1 MYLLCTT
8 LTLDTQ
14 LVSDKI
20 RSDHRKSMMTSAF
33 VRAPSSFALRDY
45 IEQYCMQGIAR
56 STSNICGRCL
66 RPRTTAS
73 INGPRSV
80 RFQTNETPQGA
91 LNTKS
96 NSKEQVNNR
105 QDGAKPEK
113 EQGAMSR
120 RLEEMA
126 SENLETGGRSARKA
140 VEEAGFSEELKARLQ
155 EKIASAGF
163 KSDNASAFAQ
173 VEMPTSA
180 GRQARDLA
188 AAQPW
193 LGSESLVDASSRM
206 LQDAHK
212 PMRFKGSG
220 KGVGIR
226 SPGKV
231 DTGRS
236 SNKPKT
242 GVRLANARDKT
253 SFYETVKDQTMS
265 EEERAKY
272 RQELKDRFAS
282 SARIAPASIQG
293 LTSLANER
301 IEDAIARGQFR
312 NLPRGQKLERDHNAS
327 NPFLDTT
334 EYFMNKMIQRQDIVP
349 PWIEKQ
355 QEVVATSTRF
365 RGQLRASWRRHVS
378 RSIASRGGSL
388 EHQMKLARA
397 YALAESINNPQKKK
411 IGKINAVSE
420 DGQVSQ
426 ITLAGELKAS
436 SAEGPMPVE
445 SEIEILEQILNDDGS
460 LKAPD
465 QRLTI
470 TTDVPG
476 VAPSTEITEEL
487 AVPETPPFRDAE
499 WEKTERS
506 YHTTAINELN
516 NITRSYNL
524 MAPAIAQKPYFNLER
539 ELKACFA
546 EVAPQVADAIKE
558 KALSPKVKSVE
569 LAGHRP
575 GSVLDKFSTST
586 AVNVYDEIKPQYGF
600 KQFWSDLFTKN
611 KQ

>member
-1 MYLLCTT
+1 
-8 LTLDTQ
+8 
-14 LVSDKI
+14 
-20 RSDHRKSMMTSAF
+20 
-33 VRAPSSFALRDY
+33 
-45 IEQYCMQGIAR
+45 MQGIAR
-56 STSNICGRCL
+56 SSANICGRCL
-66 RPRTTAS
+66 RPRTNAS
-73 INGPRSV
+73 IKGARSV
-80 RFQTNETPQGA
+80 RLQSNEASRGA
-91 LNTKS
+91 LKPDP
-96 NSKEQVNNR
+96 NSRDQDKN
-105 QDGAKPEK
+105 QDGAASEK
-113 EQGAMSR
+113 EEGAMSR
-120 RLEEMA
+120 RLAEMA
-126 SENLETGGRSARKA
+126 SDNLETGGRSARKA

-173 VEMPTSA
+173 ADMPTSA

-212 PMRFKGSG
+212 PMRFKGAR
-220 KGVGIR
+220 KGAGTR
-226 SPGKV
+226 GPGKI
-231 DTGRS
+231 DTGRP
-236 SNKPKT
+236 SNTPKT
-242 GVRLANARDKT
+242 GARLANARDKT
-253 SFYETVKDQTMS
+253 SFYETMKDQNMS
-265 EEERAKY
+265 EEDRAKY
-272 RQELKDRFAS
+272 RQELKDRFSS

-312 NLPRGQKLERDHNAS
+312 NLPRGQKIERDHNAS

-388 EHQMKLARA
+388 EHQMEHARA
-397 YALAESINNPQKKK
+397 LALAESIHNPQKKK
-411 IGKINAVSE
+411 TEKLNTVNE

-426 ITLAGELKAS
+426 ITLAGELKATPS
-436 SAEGPMPVE
+436 DDLGPVE
-445 SEIEILEQILNDDGS
+445 NEIEILEQILNDDGS

-476 VAPSTEITEEL
+476 AAPSPQAIDTTKERIASTMS
-487 AVPETPPFRDAE
+487 PFRDPE
-499 WEKTERS
+499 WEQTERS

-546 EVAPQVADAIKE
+546 EVAPQIADAIKE
-558 KALSPKVKSVE
+558 RALAPKVKTAE
-569 LAGHRP
+569 LRGHRP
-575 GSVLDKFSTST
+575 GSVLDKFSTSA
-586 AVNVYDEIKPQYGF
+586 AVNVYDETKPQYGF

-611 KQ
+611 KS

>member
-1 MYLLCTT
+1 
-8 LTLDTQ
+8 
-14 LVSDKI
+14 
-20 RSDHRKSMMTSAF
+20 
-33 VRAPSSFALRDY
+33 
-45 IEQYCMQGIAR
+45 MQGITR
-56 STSNICGRCL
+56 SSSNICGRCL
-66 RPRTTAS
+66 RPRINSS
-73 INGPRSV
+73 INGARNA
-80 RFQTNETPQGA
+80 RFQSNEAPRAAMNTESNTREQDNTQNGA
-91 LNTKS
+91 S
-96 NSKEQVNNR
+96 
-105 QDGAKPEK
+105 PEK

-126 SENLETGGRSARKA
+126 SDNLETGGRSARKA

-155 EKIASAGF
+155 EKIASASF

-173 VEMPTSA
+173 VDMPASA

-193 LGSESLVDASSRM
+193 MGSESLIDTSSRM

-212 PMRFKGSG
+212 PMRFKGTG

-236 SNKPKT
+236 STAPKT

-253 SFYETVKDQTMS
+253 SYYETMKDQSMS

-272 RQELKDRFAS
+272 RQELKDRFS
-282 SARIAPASIQG
+282 SGARIAPASIHG

-301 IEDAIARGQFR
+301 IEDAIARGQFK

-365 RGQLRASWRRHVS
+365 RGQLRTSWRRHVS

-388 EHQMKLARA
+388 EHQMKTARA
-397 YALAESINNPQKKK
+397 LALAESIHNPQKKK
-411 IGKINAVSE
+411 VEKINAVSE

-426 ITLAGELKAS
+426 ITLAGEAKPS
-436 SAEGPMPVE
+436 SAEDPVPVE
-445 SEIEILEQILNDDGS
+445 NEIEILEQILNDDGS

-465 QRLTI
+465 QRMTI
-470 TTDVPG
+470 TTDVADA
-476 VAPSTEITEEL
+476 VSSTEVTSTKEKEIL
-487 AVPETPPFRDAE
+487 PDLPPFRDPE
-499 WEKTERS
+499 WEKTELS
-506 YHTTAINELN
+506 YHTAAIAELN

-558 KALSPKVKSVE
+558 KALAPKVKAVE
-569 LAGHRP
+569 LVGHRP

-586 AVNVYDEIKPQYGF
+586 SVNVYDETKPQYGF

-611 KQ
+611 KA

>member
-1 MYLLCTT
+1 
-8 LTLDTQ
+8 
-14 LVSDKI
+14 
-20 RSDHRKSMMTSAF
+20 
-33 VRAPSSFALRDY
+33 
-45 IEQYCMQGIAR
+45 
-56 STSNICGRCL
+56 
-66 RPRTTAS
+66 
-73 INGPRSV
+73 
-80 RFQTNETPQGA
+80 
-91 LNTKS
+91 
-96 NSKEQVNNR
+96 
-105 QDGAKPEK
+105 
-113 EQGAMSR
+113 MSR

-126 SENLETGGRSARKA
+126 SDNLETGGRSARKA

-155 EKIASAGF
+155 EKIASASF
-163 KSDNASAFAQ
+163 KSDNASAFSQADL
-173 VEMPTSA
+173 PASA

-193 LGSESLVDASSRM
+193 MGSESLIDTSSRM

-212 PMRFKGSG
+212 PMRFKGTG

-236 SNKPKT
+236 SSTPKT

-253 SFYETVKDQTMS
+253 SYYETMKDQSMS

-272 RQELKDRFAS
+272 RQELKDRFSS

-355 QEVVATSTRF
+355 QEMVATSTRF
-365 RGQLRASWRRHVS
+365 RGQLRVSWRRHVS
-378 RSIASRGGSL
+378 RIIASRGGSL
-388 EHQMKLARA
+388 EHQMKTAKAL
-397 YALAESINNPQKKK
+397 ALAESIHNPQKKK
-411 IGKINAVSE
+411 KIEKINAVSE
-420 DGQVSQ
+420 NGQVSQ

-436 SAEGPMPVE
+436 SAEDPVPVE
-445 SEIEILEQILNDDGS
+445 NEIEILEQILNDDGS

-465 QRLTI
+465 QRMTI

-476 VAPSTEITEEL
+476 TATSAEVANAKEGEVLPDMR
-487 AVPETPPFRDAE
+487 PFRDPE
-499 WEKTERS
+499 WEKTEQS
-506 YHTTAINELN
+506 YHTAAIAELN

-524 MAPAIAQKPYFNLER
+524 MAPAIAQKPYFKLER

-558 KALSPKVKSVE
+558 KALAPKVKSVE
-569 LAGHRP
+569 MAGHRP

-586 AVNVYDEIKPQYGF
+586 SVNVYDETKPQYGF
-600 KQFWSDLFTKN
+600 KQFWSDLFAKD
-611 KQ
+611 KA

>member
-1 MYLLCTT
+1 
-8 LTLDTQ
+8 
-14 LVSDKI
+14 
-20 RSDHRKSMMTSAF
+20 
-33 VRAPSSFALRDY
+33 
-45 IEQYCMQGIAR
+45 
-56 STSNICGRCL
+56 
-66 RPRTTAS
+66 
-73 INGPRSV
+73 
-80 RFQTNETPQGA
+80 
-91 LNTKS
+91 
-96 NSKEQVNNR
+96 
-105 QDGAKPEK
+105 
-113 EQGAMSR
+113 MSR

-126 SENLETGGRSARKA
+126 SDNLETGGRSARKA

-155 EKIASAGF
+155 EKIASASF

-173 VEMPTSA
+173 VDMPASA

-193 LGSESLVDASSRM
+193 MGSESLIDTSSRM

-212 PMRFKGSG
+212 PMRFKGTG

-236 SNKPKT
+236 SSAPKT

-253 SFYETVKDQTMS
+253 SYYETMKDQNMS

-272 RQELKDRFAS
+272 RQELKDRFS
-282 SARIAPASIQG
+282 SGARIAPASIQG

-301 IEDAIARGQFR
+301 IEDAIARGQFK

-355 QEVVATSTRF
+355 QEMVATSTRF

-388 EHQMKLARA
+388 ESQMKTARA
-397 YALAESINNPQKKK
+397 LALAESIHNPQKKK
-411 IGKINAVSE
+411 VEKLNAVSG

-436 SAEGPMPVE
+436 SAEDPVPVE

-465 QRLTI
+465 QRMTI

-476 VAPSTEITEEL
+476 
-487 AVPETPPFRDAE
+487 AVPSADVAKAKEEEVLPDMPPFRDPE
-499 WEKTERS
+499 WEKTEQS
-506 YHTTAINELN
+506 YHIAAIAELN

-524 MAPAIAQKPYFNLER
+524 MAPAIAQKPYFNLDR

-558 KALSPKVKSVE
+558 KALAPKVKNIEPV
-569 LAGHRP
+569 GHRP

-586 AVNVYDEIKPQYGF
+586 SVNVYDETKPQYGF
-600 KQFWSDLFTKN
+600 KQFWSDLFAKD
-611 KQ
+611 KA

>member
-1 MYLLCTT
+1 
-8 LTLDTQ
+8 
-14 LVSDKI
+14 
-20 RSDHRKSMMTSAF
+20 
-33 VRAPSSFALRDY
+33 
-45 IEQYCMQGIAR
+45 
-56 STSNICGRCL
+56 
-66 RPRTTAS
+66 
-73 INGPRSV
+73 
-80 RFQTNETPQGA
+80 
-91 LNTKS
+91 
-96 NSKEQVNNR
+96 
-105 QDGAKPEK
+105 
-113 EQGAMSR
+113 
-120 RLEEMA
+120 MA
-126 SENLETGGRSARKA
+126 SDNLETGGRSARKA

-173 VEMPTSA
+173 VEMPASA

-193 LGSESLVDASSRM
+193 MGSESAIDTSSRM

-212 PMRFKGSG
+212 PLRFKGSG
-220 KGVGIR
+220 KGAGIR

-236 SNKPKT
+236 SSTPKT

-253 SFYETVKDQTMS
+253 SFYETMKDQNMS

-272 RQELKDRFAS
+272 RQELKDRFSS

-388 EHQMKLARA
+388 EDQMKTARA
-397 YALAESINNPQKKK
+397 LALAESIHNPQKKK
-411 IGKINAVSE
+411 IEKINAVGE

-426 ITLAGELKAS
+426 ITLAGELKET
-436 SAEGPMPVE
+436 SAADPVPVE
-445 SEIEILEQILNDDGS
+445 TEIEILEQILNDDGS

-476 VAPSTEITEEL
+476 AAPSTEETKPKAEEVL
-487 AVPETPPFRDAE
+487 PDMSPFRDLE

-539 ELKACFA
+539 ELKACFS
-546 EVAPQVADAIKE
+546 EVAPQIADAIKE
-558 KALSPKVKSVE
+558 KALSPKVKSVQ

-611 KQ
+611 KT

>member
-1 MYLLCTT
+1 
-8 LTLDTQ
+8 
-14 LVSDKI
+14 
-20 RSDHRKSMMTSAF
+20 
-33 VRAPSSFALRDY
+33 
-45 IEQYCMQGIAR
+45 
-56 STSNICGRCL
+56 
-66 RPRTTAS
+66 
-73 INGPRSV
+73 
-80 RFQTNETPQGA
+80 
-91 LNTKS
+91 
-96 NSKEQVNNR
+96 
-105 QDGAKPEK
+105 
-113 EQGAMSR
+113 MSR

-126 SENLETGGRSARKA
+126 SDNLETGGRSARKA

-155 EKIASAGF
+155 EKIASASF

-173 VEMPTSA
+173 VDMPASA

-193 LGSESLVDASSRM
+193 MGSESLIDTSSRM

-212 PMRFKGSG
+212 PMRFKGTG

-236 SNKPKT
+236 STTPKT

-253 SFYETVKDQTMS
+253 SYYETMKDQNMS

-272 RQELKDRFAS
+272 RQELKDRFS
-282 SARIAPASIQG
+282 SGARIAPASIQG

-301 IEDAIARGQFR
+301 IEDAIARGQFK

-355 QEVVATSTRF
+355 QEMVATSTRF
-365 RGQLRASWRRHVS
+365 RAQLRVSWRRHVS

-388 EHQMKLARA
+388 ESQMKTARA
-397 YALAESINNPQKKK
+397 LALAESIHNPQKKK
-411 IGKINAVSE
+411 VEKLNTVSG

-436 SAEGPMPVE
+436 SAEDPVPVE

-465 QRLTI
+465 QRMTI
-470 TTDVPG
+470 TTDVSG
-476 VAPSTEITEEL
+476 
-487 AVPETPPFRDAE
+487 AVPSADVAKAKEEEFLPDMPPFRDPE
-499 WEKTERS
+499 WEETEQS
-506 YHTTAINELN
+506 YHIAAIAELN
-516 NITRSYNL
+516 KITRSYNL
-524 MAPAIAQKPYFNLER
+524 MAPAIAQKPYFNLDR

-546 EVAPQVADAIKE
+546 EVAPQVADTIKE
-558 KALSPKVKSVE
+558 KALAPKVKNIE
-569 LAGHRP
+569 LVGHRP
-575 GSVLDKFSTST
+575 GGVLDKFSTST
-586 AVNVYDEIKPQYGF
+586 SVNVYDETKPQYGF

-611 KQ
+611 KA

>member
-1 MYLLCTT
+1 
-8 LTLDTQ
+8 
-14 LVSDKI
+14 
-20 RSDHRKSMMTSAF
+20 
-33 VRAPSSFALRDY
+33 
-45 IEQYCMQGIAR
+45 
-56 STSNICGRCL
+56 
-66 RPRTTAS
+66 
-73 INGPRSV
+73 
-80 RFQTNETPQGA
+80 
-91 LNTKS
+91 
-96 NSKEQVNNR
+96 
-105 QDGAKPEK
+105 
-113 EQGAMSR
+113 MSR

-126 SENLETGGRSARKA
+126 SDNLETGGRSARKA

-155 EKIASAGF
+155 EKITSAGF
-163 KSDNASAFAQ
+163 KSDNTSAFAQ

-188 AAQPW
+188 GAQPW
-193 LGSESLVDASSRM
+193 MGSESAIDTSARM

-212 PMRFKGSG
+212 PLRFKGSG

-231 DTGRS
+231 DTGRAS
-236 SNKPKT
+236 STPKT
-242 GVRLANARDKT
+242 GARLANARDKT
-253 SFYETVKDQTMS
+253 SFYETMKDQNMS

-272 RQELKDRFAS
+272 RQELKDRFSS

-355 QEVVATSTRF
+355 QELVATSTRF

-388 EHQMKLARA
+388 EDQMRFARA
-397 YALAESINNPQKKK
+397 LALAESIHNPQGKKVE
-411 IGKINAVSE
+411 KINAVSE

-426 ITLAGELKAS
+426 ITLAGELKPTS
-436 SAEGPMPVE
+436 TDDLVPVE
-445 SEIEILEQILNDDGS
+445 NEIEILEQILNDDGS

-465 QRLTI
+465 QRVKI

-476 VAPSTEITEEL
+476 AEPSPEIANAKEE
-487 AVPETPPFRDAE
+487 VSPDMPPFRDPE

-516 NITRSYNL
+516 NINRSYNL
-524 MAPAIAQKPYFNLER
+524 MAPAIAQKPYFNLDR

-558 KALSPKVKSVE
+558 KALSPKVKSIE
-569 LAGHRP
+569 LVGHRP

-586 AVNVYDEIKPQYGF
+586 AVNVYDETKPQYGF

-611 KQ
+611 KA

>member
-1 MYLLCTT
+1 MQVIT
-8 LTLDTQ
+8 
-14 LVSDKI
+14 
-20 RSDHRKSMMTSAF
+20 RS
-33 VRAPSSFALRDY
+33 SSK
-45 IEQYCMQGIAR
+45 
-56 STSNICGRCL
+56 ICGRCL
-66 RPRTTAS
+66 RPRTYAS
-73 INGPRSV
+73 ISGARNA
-80 RFQTNETPQGA
+80 RFQSNEAPRA
-91 LNTKS
+91 AINTES
-96 NSKEQVNNR
+96 NIAEQENT
-105 QDGAKPEK
+105 QDGAKPGK

-126 SENLETGGRSARKA
+126 SDNLETGGRSARKA

-173 VEMPTSA
+173 VEMPASA

-193 LGSESLVDASSRM
+193 MGSENVIDASSRM

-236 SNKPKT
+236 SSTPRT

-253 SFYETVKDQTMS
+253 SFYETMKDQNMS

-272 RQELKDRFAS
+272 RQELKDRFSS

-301 IEDAIARGQFR
+301 IEDAIARGQFK

-378 RSIASRGGSL
+378 RSVASRGGSL
-388 EHQMKLARA
+388 ESQMKTARA
-397 YALAESINNPQKKK
+397 LALAESIHNPQKKK
-411 IGKINAVSE
+411 FEKMNAVNG
-420 DGQVSQ
+420 DGQISQ
-426 ITLAGELKAS
+426 ITLAEELKAS
-436 SAEGPMPVE
+436 STEDPIDVE
-445 SEIEILEQILNDDGS
+445 NEIEILEQILNDDGS

-476 VAPSTEITEEL
+476 VAPSMEAMNAKEEEVL
-487 AVPETPPFRDAE
+487 PDMRPFRDPE

-506 YHTTAINELN
+506 YHTAAISELN

-558 KALSPKVKSVE
+558 KALAPKVKSVQ

-586 AVNVYDEIKPQYGF
+586 AVNVYDETKPQYGF

-611 KQ
+611 KA

>member
-1 MYLLCTT
+1 MRAY
-8 LTLDTQ
+8 
-14 LVSDKI
+14 VIHERDKI
-20 RSDHRKSMMTSAF
+20 RSSRINDDIFFLESACIF
-33 VRAPSSFALRDY
+33 HPHPGP
-45 IEQYCMQGIAR
+45 YCMQGIAR
-56 STSNICGRCL
+56 SSSNICGRCL
-66 RPRTTAS
+66 RPRTNPSIDGARTA
-73 INGPRSV
+73 
-80 RFQTNETPQGA
+80 RFQSNVASRAAINNEA
-91 LNTKS
+91 NYKDHD
-96 NSKEQVNNR
+96 KR
-105 QDGAKPEK
+105 QDEAKLET

-126 SENLETGGRSARKA
+126 SDNLETGGRGARKA

-173 VEMPTSA
+173 VELPTSA
-180 GRQARDLA
+180 GRQSRDLA
-188 AAQPW
+188 GAQPW
-193 LGSESLVDASSRM
+193 MGSESAIDTSSRM

-212 PMRFKGSG
+212 PLRFKGSG
-220 KGVGIR
+220 KGAGIR
-226 SPGKV
+226 SPGRV

-236 SNKPKT
+236 SNTPKT

-253 SFYETVKDQTMS
+253 SFYETMKDQNMS

-272 RQELKDRFAS
+272 RQELKDRFSS

-355 QEVVATSTRF
+355 QELVATSTRF

-388 EHQMKLARA
+388 EDQMKLARA
-397 YALAESINNPQKKK
+397 LALAESIHNPQGKKVE
-411 IGKINAVSE
+411 KINAVSE

-426 ITLAGELKAS
+426 ITLAGELKATPK
-436 SAEGPMPVE
+436 EDPILVE
-445 SEIEILEQILNDDGS
+445 TEIEILEQILDDDGN
-460 LKAPD
+460 LKPPD

-470 TTDVPG
+470 TTDAPG
-476 VAPSTEITEEL
+476 TEPSAEAANAKEEEVL
-487 AVPETPPFRDAE
+487 PDMPPFRDPA
-499 WEKTERS
+499 WEQTERS
-506 YHTTAINELN
+506 YHITAINELN
-516 NITRSYNL
+516 NINRSYNL

-539 ELKACFA
+539 EMKACFA
-546 EVAPQVADAIKE
+546 EVAPQIADAIRE
-558 KALSPKVKSVE
+558 KALSPKVKSIE

-586 AVNVYDEIKPQYGF
+586 SVNVYDETKPQYGF

-611 KQ
+611 KA

>member
-1 MYLLCTT
+1 
-8 LTLDTQ
+8 
-14 LVSDKI
+14 
-20 RSDHRKSMMTSAF
+20 
-33 VRAPSSFALRDY
+33 
-45 IEQYCMQGIAR
+45 MQGIAR
-56 STSNICGRCL
+56 SSSNICGRCL
-66 RPRTTAS
+66 RPRTNAS
-73 INGPRSV
+73 IDGARTA
-80 RFQTNETPQGA
+80 RFQSNVASRAAINNE
-91 LNTKS
+91 S
-96 NSKEQVNNR
+96 NDKDQDRR
-105 QDGAKPEK
+105 QDGPKPEK

-126 SENLETGGRSARKA
+126 SDNLETGGRSARKA

-188 AAQPW
+188 SAQPW
-193 LGSESLVDASSRM
+193 MGSESAIDTSSRM

-212 PMRFKGSG
+212 PLRFKGSG
-220 KGVGIR
+220 KGAGIR
-226 SPGKV
+226 SPGRV

-236 SNKPKT
+236 SNTPKT

-253 SFYETVKDQTMS
+253 SFYETMKDQNMS

-272 RQELKDRFAS
+272 RQELKDRFSS

-355 QEVVATSTRF
+355 QELVATSTRF

-388 EHQMKLARA
+388 EDQMKLARA
-397 YALAESINNPQKKK
+397 LALAESIHNPQGKKVE
-411 IGKINAVSE
+411 KINAVSE

-426 ITLAGELKAS
+426 ITLAGELKATS
-436 SAEGPMPVE
+436 NEDPVPVE
-445 SEIEILEQILNDDGS
+445 TEIEILEQILDDDGN
-460 LKAPD
+460 LKPPD

-470 TTDVPG
+470 TTDAPG
-476 VAPSTEITEEL
+476 TETSTEAMSTKEEEVL
-487 AVPETPPFRDAE
+487 PDMPPFRDPA
-499 WEKTERS
+499 WEQTERS

-516 NITRSYNL
+516 NINRSYNL

-546 EVAPQVADAIKE
+546 EVAPQIADAIRE
-558 KALSPKVKSVE
+558 KALSPKVKSIE

-575 GSVLDKFSTST
+575 GSVLDKFSTS
-586 AVNVYDEIKPQYGF
+586 ASVNVYDETKPQYGF

-611 KQ
+611 RA